1 MAKRGR
7 GLEGGISRS
16 AGRLV
21 AHPIAHG
28 GARARNQADLPALT
42 EGQILA
48 WADAHHART
57 GEWPRCTM
65 GPIAE
70 APGEEWRNVD
80 AVLREGLRGLPAGSS
95 LPRLLS
101 FERGVR
107 NEKDLPPLTIPQ
119 ILRWADAYYGRHGS
133 WPTIEAGPITEAPA
147 ETCAAFR
154 GHFATDC
161 AASPAAPR

>member
-1 MAKRGR
+1 
-7 GLEGGISRS
+7 
-16 AGRLV
+16 
-21 AHPIAHG
+21 
-28 GARARNQADLPALT
+28 
-42 EGQILA
+42 
-48 WADAHHART
+48 
-57 GEWPRCTM
+57 M

-147 ETCAAFR
+147 ETSRRVQRALCDGFR
-154 GHFATDC
+154 GLPGGSSLRRLLVEQRGEKRE
-161 AASPAAPR
+161 SPSLP